1 MNIVHL
7 FNEKPLYLVV
17 FVMKNRIQQNKIK
30 LNYLNQ

>member
-17 FVMKNRIQQNKIK
+17 FFVIKIEFNITNKK
-30 LNYLNQ
+30 LTI